1 MITEDYVSF
10 EVAKLLNEK
19 GFDEQCRD
27 FYRQENGNWLHRN
40 TYEYNYFNL
49 QMPIWKDCYACP
61 THQMAMKWLRE
72 VHDLSVETFS
82 IKGTS
87 NVCPVFWKGNVVKLL
102 TQDRAFNGEL
112 VGSYEEAVEAALKYS
127 LENLI

>member
-10 EVAKLLNEK
+10 EIAKLLKEK
-19 GFDEQCRD
+19 GFDEHCLTSYNAFLSNHKVEESKVSEWGKANQI
-27 FYRQENGNWLHRN
+27 YR
-40 TYEYNYFNL
+40 
-49 QMPIWKDCYACP
+49 P

-72 VHDLSVETFS
+72 VHELSVETFS

-112 VGSYEEAVEAALKYS
+112 VDSYEEAVEAALKYV

>member
-1 MITEDYVSF
+1 
-10 EVAKLLNEK
+10 
-19 GFDEQCRD
+19 
-27 FYRQENGNWLHRN
+27 
-40 TYEYNYFNL
+40 
-49 QMPIWKDCYACP
+49 
-61 THQMAMKWLRE
+61 MAIKWLRE
-72 VHDLSVETFS
+72 VYGLSVETFS

-112 VGSYEEAVEAALKYS
+112 VGSYEEAVETALKYS

>member
-1 MITEDYVSF
+1 MITEDYVSR
-10 EVAKLLNEK
+10 EVAKLLKEK
-19 GFDEQCRD
+19 GFNES
-27 FYRQENGNWLHRN
+27 GH
-40 TYEYNYFNL
+40 YEYHDKLSKPHFHKKSHNFNG
-49 QMPIWKDCYACP
+49 DEYANCGTKWYSAP

-72 VHDLSVETFS
+72 VYGLSVEIFS

-102 TQDRAFNGEL
+102 TQDRVFSGEL
-112 VGSYEEAVEAALKYS
+112 VGSYEEAVEAALEYS